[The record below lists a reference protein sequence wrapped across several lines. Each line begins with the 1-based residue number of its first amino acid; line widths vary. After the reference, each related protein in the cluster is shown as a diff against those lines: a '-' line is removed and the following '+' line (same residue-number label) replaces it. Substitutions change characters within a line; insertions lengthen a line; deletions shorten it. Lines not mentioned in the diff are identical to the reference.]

1 MEKKEIVYGRNT
13 VLEYLSRIKDSGSA
27 ILYISDSAHGK
38 IINTII
44 NNAKTKRVKIEF
56 CGKEYLS
63 KFESSSRHQGVILE
77 LRYTSETSGKSS
89 ALPSI
94 EEFLKTTLEKNGLIV
109 LLDQLQDPHNVGS
122 IIRTT
127 EALGGNGVVLTKSH
141 SADITSTVAKTS
153 SGATAHLPLYTVSNA
168 ASFIDNAKKIGF
180 WIIGTSGEG
189 STDLSKLKG
198 LHPAVIIIGSE
209 GTGMR
214 RLTEE
219 KCDFVARIPLKGII
233 SSLNASVAAGIILYE
248 ALKD

>member
-1 MEKKEIVYGRNT
+1 MEKKEIIYGRNT
-13 VLEYLSRIKDSGSA
+13 VLEYLTRINDPSSA
-27 ILYISDSAHGK
+27 ILYVSDSAHGK

-44 NNAKTKRVKIEF
+44 NNAKGKRVRIEF
-56 CGKEYLS
+56 CNKEYLS

-77 LRYTSETSGKSS
+77 LRYANETSGKSS
-89 ALPSI
+89 ASQSI
-94 EEFLKTTLEKNGLIV
+94 EEFLKATLEKNGIIV

-127 EALGGNGVVLTKSH
+127 EALGGDGVVLTKSH

-153 SGATAHLPLYTVSNA
+153 SGATAHLPVYTVSNA
-168 ASFIDNAKKIGF
+168 ASFIDNAKKTGF

-209 GTGMR
+209 GSGMR

-219 KCDFVARIPLKGII
+219 KCDYIVKIPLKGNI
-233 SSLNASVAAGIILYE
+233 SSLNASVAAGIVLYE
-248 ALKD
+248 ALRN